1 MHFSLSHK
9 WGRHETSV
17 FAENFFLSCRNQIFA
32 HLWGRNLTKYDTQKW
47 ILRLCDTRVVKI
59 VARIWIL
66 GHFLE
71 NIQRAGHVIPKNM
84 MKSQCTVY
92 VYYGI
97 VLNITSL

>member
-1 MHFSLSHK
+1 MDVWKAREFRIPVL
-9 WGRHETSV
+9 G
-17 FAENFFLSCRNQIFA
+17 NILA
-32 HLWGRNLTKYDTQKW
+32 HA
-47 ILRLCDTRVVKI
+47 RVVKI

-84 MKSQCTVY
+84 MKSQSTVY